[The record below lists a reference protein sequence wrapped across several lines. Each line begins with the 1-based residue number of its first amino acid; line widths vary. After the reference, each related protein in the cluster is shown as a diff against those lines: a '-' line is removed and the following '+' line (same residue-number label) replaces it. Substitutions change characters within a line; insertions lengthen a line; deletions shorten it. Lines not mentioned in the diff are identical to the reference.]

1 MAAHGLMNIDRVISR
16 GQATA
21 LAIGMHHLSHL
32 RLLVAFGEGLIY
44 VSAADAN

>member
-1 MAAHGLMNIDRVISR
+1 
-16 GQATA
+16 

-32 RLLVAFGEGLIY
+32 RFMIAFAEGLLY